1 MDAVKIKLF
10 GIGCHVVQGKFDED
24 VLSHFKLAAAAI
36 KSTLQEALFDESFF
50 IELNS
55 KDYKSWPD
63 LGNQT
68 KLQGLLDS
76 HQNSIE
82 VKVNNRQKRK
92 IFMQD
97 LKHENVLFPIY
108 NTSHRSIDGRTEH
121 QTLSIVEKE
130 IGTIAS
136 YKLDVEKFNFEKLSF
151 ELQTIEIRNDLKYTI
166 LSKIEYDGKELK
178 SKKTDT
184 LVKERF
190 VLFELPVNPVLYHP

>member
-10 GIGCHVVQGKFDED
+10 GIGCHVIQGKFEED
-24 VLSHFKLAAAAI
+24 VLSQFKLAAAAV

-68 KLQGLLDS
+68 KIHGLL
-76 HQNSIE
+76 NSYQSIIE
-82 VKVNNRQKRK
+82 IKVNSRQKRR
-92 IFMQD
+92 IFTQELM
-97 LKHENVLFPIY
+97 HENVLFPIY
-108 NTSHRSIDGRTEH
+108 NTSHFLIEGRQN
-121 QTLSIVEKE
+121 QTLCIVEKE

-136 YKLDVEKFNFEKLSF
+136 FKLDVEKFTLEKLNFELK
-151 ELQTIEIRNDLKYTI
+151 TIEIRNDLKYTI
-166 LSKIEYDGKELK
+166 LTKIEYDGQTIK

-184 LVKERF
+184 LIKERF
-190 VLFELPVNPVLYHP
+190 VLL